1 VQFAIG
7 RRSNEERS
15 ILQPKFPNDLL
26 QGRAVMSVTHDDPP
40 PSAKFRI
47 SADLC
52 KGTGK
57 NGKTF
62 VLLNTAHT

>member
-1 VQFAIG
+1 
-7 RRSNEERS
+7 
-15 ILQPKFPNDLL
+15 
-26 QGRAVMSVTHDDPP
+26 MSVTHDDPP
-40 PSAKFRI
+40 PSAKVRI

-57 NGKTF
+57 NVKTF